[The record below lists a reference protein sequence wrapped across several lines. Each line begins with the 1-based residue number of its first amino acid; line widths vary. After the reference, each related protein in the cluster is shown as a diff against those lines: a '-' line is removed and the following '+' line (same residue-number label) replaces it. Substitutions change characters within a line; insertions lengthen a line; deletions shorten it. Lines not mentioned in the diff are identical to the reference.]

1 VTHAHAKSIYPK
13 RVGWKDRVETN
24 VKTDGID
31 RKFTKQKIAA
41 IYDFGVIPASANYN
55 AGLYI
60 SFVRRH

>member
-1 VTHAHAKSIYPK
+1 
-13 RVGWKDRVETN
+13 VETN

-55 AGLYI
+55 
-60 SFVRRH
+60 V

>member
-1 VTHAHAKSIYPK
+1 MHMQKVYIQSELAGKT
-13 RVGWKDRVETN
+13 RVETN

-41 IYDFGVIPASANYN
+41 IYDFGVIQASANYN
-55 AGLYI
+55 VGLYI